1 MTASSNTTDTAP
13 QEAESFLAMQERV
26 KGTNINEQTLLATDY
41 LNHFN
46 EIIMLLEMV
55 PDVRDCLEDA
65 REWRPKSY
73 QEHFRH
79 SGFSDRELAVAAY
92 DQAPA
97 KYRELFEETVGRMNE
112 LVATSLAR
120 LEKAISGGEPEAVS
134 VVASRSSRSLQ
145 RLVDVA
151 SAIIHGGKPTLE
163 QDEID
168 ALLQE

>member
-1 MTASSNTTDTAP
+1 
-13 QEAESFLAMQERV
+13 
-26 KGTNINEQTLLATDY
+26 
-41 LNHFN
+41 
-46 EIIMLLEMV
+46 ML

-73 QEHFRH
+73 QEHIRD
-79 SGFSDRELAVAAY
+79 SSFSDKELAVAAY

-112 LVATSLAR
+112 LVATGLAR
-120 LEKAISGGEPEAVS
+120 LEEAVSGGEAEGAVS
-134 VVASRSSRSLQ
+134 LVASRSSRSLQ

-163 QDEID
+163 QDQID
-168 ALLQE
+168 ALLQD